1 MLASSRPHDGY
12 IMEYQSSSP
21 VAGNVGI
28 GLSQSIAGVYWQM
41 SFFDGRGWAGQG
53 RARLDTCN
61 FYYFV
66 FGEREGQV

>member
-41 SFFDGRGWAGQG
+41 SFFDGQGWAGHDW
-53 RARLDTCN
+53 ARHLELN
-61 FYYFV
+61 YFV
-66 FGEREGQV
+66 FFWCSGEV